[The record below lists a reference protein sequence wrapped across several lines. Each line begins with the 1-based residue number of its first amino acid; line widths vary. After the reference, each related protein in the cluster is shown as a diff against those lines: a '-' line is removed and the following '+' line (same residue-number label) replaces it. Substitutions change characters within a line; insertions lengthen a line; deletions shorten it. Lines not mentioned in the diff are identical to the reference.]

1 MKFSYN
7 SRRWRFVRAQV
18 IARDERKCRECGK
31 RWGRF
36 EVDHIVSLKRG
47 GAEYDQNNLQTLC
60 AFPCHNEK
68 TSRENRGSSIVG
80 RAAWLERIDKLCR

>member
-1 MKFSYN
+1 MKFNYN
-7 SRRWRFVRAQV
+7 SRRWRHVRAQV

-47 GAEYDQNNLQTLC
+47 GAEYDQKNLQTLC

-68 TSRENRGSSIVG
+68 
-80 RAAWLERIDKLCR
+80 DKP